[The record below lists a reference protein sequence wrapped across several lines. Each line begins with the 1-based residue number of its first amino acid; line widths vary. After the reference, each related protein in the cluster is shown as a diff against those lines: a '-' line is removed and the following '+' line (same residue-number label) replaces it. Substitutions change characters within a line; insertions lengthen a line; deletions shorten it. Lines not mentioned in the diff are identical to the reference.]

1 MEEKQNIIELTEAE
15 TLAAL
20 RIVLKRQ
27 RRMHWDAQAKAPIKS
42 DAFRQLEK
50 AGKLNAEFFL
60 EEAGRIMARTSTL
73 SSGQRAYVSAI
84 MDEAAKEAV
93 DARSRAAEEKA
104 AAAPAKPARKPGA
117 SKTGKTTTANKKP
130 AKSNKTAAKSNKT
143 ATKSNK

>member
-15 TLAAL
+15 ILAAL

-73 SSGQRAYVSAI
+73 SSKQRAYVSAI

-93 DARSRAAEEKA
+93 RRAMNGEDYSQGAIGFFNRRL
-104 AAAPAKPARKPGA
+104 AK
-117 SKTGKTTTANKKP
+117 
-130 AKSNKTAAKSNKT
+130 KST
-143 ATKSNK
+143 ATWFDSALRFILKHVEVEYFGFK

>member
-15 TLAAL
+15 ILAAL

-104 AAAPAKPARKPGA
+104 AATKVRK
-117 SKTGKTTTANKKP
+117 STTANKKP
-130 AKSNKTAAKSNKT
+130 AKSNKTAAKSNKST
-143 ATKSNK
+143 TKSNTKK